1 MESLCACAC
10 VPVCVCVCVCVR
22 VCVCVCLCVCVCVC
36 ACVRFGFENR
46 PGARGLDLALRRWR
60 KTTLDFA
67 LLPLVGLLAG
77 IANVEAQ
84 FVGPL
89 PDELRGA
96 CISYFT
102 WGAPAAQRTTIE
114 ALCSANLRDLM
125 RAASQ

>member
-1 MESLCACAC
+1 MSGLQQRRQPCGDAYPSPCCGEAPRPPA
-10 VPVCVCVCVCVR
+10 
-22 VCVCVCLCVCVCVC
+22 
-36 ACVRFGFENR
+36 GFLAQLR
-46 PGARGLDLALRRWR
+46 LWTTKASVLALRRWR

-102 WGAPAAQRTTIE
+102 WGAPAAQLSHSTWVE
-114 ALCSANLRDLM
+114 AQR
-125 RAASQ
+125 R